1 MNIDNLNPY
10 PGTLKF
16 LKFET
21 SLPYPTIV
29 DMNKYVDKDSQIMLK
44 EINDNLYNYIDELIK
59 KASAKDA
66 ERINELESILER
78 IYKSYVSTEPIAYE
92 ICLWSDVKKIL
103 KK

>member
-1 MNIDNLNPY
+1 MNELNPY

-16 LKFET
+16 LKVET
-21 SLPYPTIV
+21 SSPYPTIV

-44 EINDNLYNYIDELIK
+44 EINDNLHNYIDELIK
-59 KASAKDA
+59 NARTKDI

-78 IYKSYVSTEPIAYE
+78 VYKSYVSPEPIAYE
-92 ICLWSDVKKIL
+92 IGLWSDVKKIL

>member
-1 MNIDNLNPY
+1 MNELNPY

-16 LKFET
+16 LKVET

-29 DMNKYVDKDSQIMLK
+29 DMRKYVEKDSQIMLK
-44 EINDNLYNYIDELIK
+44 EINDNLHNYIDELIK
-59 KASAKDA
+59 NARTKDI

-78 IYKSYVSTEPIAYE
+78 VYKSYVSPEPIAYE
-92 ICLWSDVKKIL
+92 LGLWSDVKKIL

>member
-1 MNIDNLNPY
+1 MNELNPY

-16 LKFET
+16 LKVET

-29 DMNKYVDKDSQIMLK
+29 DMRKYVEKDSQIMLK
-44 EINDNLYNYIDELIK
+44 EINDNLHNYIDELIK
-59 KASAKDA
+59 NARTKDI

-78 IYKSYVSTEPIAYE
+78 VYKSYVSPEPIAYE
-92 ICLWSDVKKIL
+92 IGLWSDVKKIL